1 MSSKRELSFAFKV
14 ATTVCCLTGVLS
26 NLLRT
31 TSIASILSFYTMQSN
46 IFVLVFYIGYFIS
59 RAIKPDVEKT
69 NAYHI
74 LKGATVMIIM
84 LTFIVYTVS
93 LQPND
98 FFMDVKTSSSN
109 IFRFSNIFVH
119 FLTPIM
125 VFLDYALFDEK
136 GYYKKCYAFFWII
149 FPALYPIYVYTYS
162 HFGGRFFSVGGS
174 KKYAYFFL
182 DIDKIGIIGVLS
194 YMLIFIACYLAI
206 SLLVIKV
213 DKGLGRRKNEKK

>member
-1 MSSKRELSFAFKV
+1 MSSKRKLSFAFKV
-14 ATTVCCLTGVLS
+14 ATTVCCMTGVLS

-46 IFVLVFYIGYFIS
+46 IFILVFYIGYFIA
-59 RAIKPDVEKT
+59 RAFNQNIEKSK
-69 NAYHI
+69 AYHV
-74 LKGATVMIIM
+74 LKGAAVMIIM

-125 VFLDYALFDEK
+125 VFLDYVLFDEK
-136 GYYKKCYAFFWII
+136 GYYKKCYAFIWII
-149 FPALYPIYVYTYS
+149 FPALYPVYVYIYS

-174 KKYAYFFL
+174 QKYAYFFL
-182 DIDKIGIIGVLS
+182 DIDKIGVIGVFS
-194 YMLIFIACYLAI
+194 YIMIFAACYLAI
-206 SLLVIKV
+206 SLLVIKI
-213 DKGLGRRKNEKK
+213 DKGLGRRKDKKM